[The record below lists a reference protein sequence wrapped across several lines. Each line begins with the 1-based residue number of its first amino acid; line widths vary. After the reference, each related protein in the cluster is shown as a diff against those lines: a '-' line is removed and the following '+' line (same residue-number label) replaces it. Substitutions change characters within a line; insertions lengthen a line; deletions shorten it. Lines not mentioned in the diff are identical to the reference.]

1 MENVDFKVAGERPR
15 HFVRRQIEAV
25 ENELPRGAGIALAK
39 DRPIIAVR
47 TGWRRCSTCISEPP
61 PPTSARSATP
71 GRRSAHAGVCRK
83 NLAPPADGKVIA
95 GQIGTADMS
104 GAKQRAPVDAFAS
117 RRYEKIGREHGR
129 TAGTNAQRVRRVM
142 STKKKQ
148 YN

>member
-1 MENVDFKVAGERPR
+1 M
-15 HFVRRQIEAV
+15 
-25 ENELPRGAGIALAK
+25 
-39 DRPIIAVR
+39 IAVR

-104 GAKQRAPVDAFAS
+104 GAKQRAPVDALARS
-117 RRYEKIGREHGR
+117 RYDNRGMYAIGSHEDGNALLRSEEH
-129 TAGTNAQRVRRVM
+129 TSELQSLM
-142 STKKKQ
+142 
-148 YN
+148 